1 MHAEDAARILPL
13 RDHSPKIG
21 ESYEGECRYR
31 DKEANY
37 HWHAF
42 RALPRLNSK
51 GRIEAWYGVSIDIT
65 ARKQAEE
72 QLQRWTLELEQAV
85 AARTQSLRQSETR
98 LRALATELN
107 LAEQRERKRLATE
120 LHDHLAQM
128 LVLGRLKLSQA
139 QQLRTLTGKAAEL
152 LKETEEALTESLA
165 YTRTL
170 VADLSPPVLHEF
182 GLPAALRWLSDRMRQ
197 LDLTVTV
204 EVNEQQEF
212 PLPEDR
218 AVLLF
223 QSARELLINVAKHAG
238 SPYATLRLTRTEQE
252 LRLEVLDK
260 GSGFNFDDAPG
271 DTSPLSSKFGL
282 FSIRERM
289 KALGGSFELE
299 SAIGHGTRA
308 ALVLP
313 ISDRASLDAPQDKT
327 PVAVTPVQEQRPL
340 EPPKQGISRVLLVDD
355 HVMFRQGLRSMLE
368 TYGDVEIVGEASN
381 GEEAVTA
388 VGEMRP
394 TIVVMDIND
403 AAGGRH

>member
-139 QQLRTLTGKAAEL
+139 QQLED
-152 LKETEEALTESLA
+152 
-165 YTRTL
+165 
-170 VADLSPPVLHEF
+170 ADRKSCQ
-182 GLPAALRWLSDRMRQ
+182 LR
-197 LDLTVTV
+197 
-204 EVNEQQEF
+204 
-212 PLPEDR
+212 
-218 AVLLF
+218 
-223 QSARELLINVAKHAG
+223 K
-238 SPYATLRLTRTEQE
+238 
-252 LRLEVLDK
+252 K
-260 GSGFNFDDAPG
+260 
-271 DTSPLSSKFGL
+271 
-282 FSIRERM
+282 
-289 KALGGSFELE
+289 
-299 SAIGHGTRA
+299 
-308 ALVLP
+308 
-313 ISDRASLDAPQDKT
+313 
-327 PVAVTPVQEQRPL
+327 
-340 EPPKQGISRVLLVDD
+340 PKK
-355 HVMFRQGLRSMLE
+355 
-368 TYGDVEIVGEASN
+368 
-381 GEEAVTA
+381 
-388 VGEMRP
+388 P
-394 TIVVMDIND
+394 
-403 AAGGRH
+403 